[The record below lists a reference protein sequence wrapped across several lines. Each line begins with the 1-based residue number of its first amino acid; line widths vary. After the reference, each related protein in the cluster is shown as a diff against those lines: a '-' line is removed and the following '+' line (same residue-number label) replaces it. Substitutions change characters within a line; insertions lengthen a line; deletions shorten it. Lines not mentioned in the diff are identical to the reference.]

1 MVDQKNGPL
10 FTDGVQTG
18 VAEVP
23 VTLKGA
29 PENFGSKMPNPG
41 LARATKAVSAEK
53 PSGTSSSPKDRTV
66 LQQHVDFFDFDKD
79 GILYPQDTFN
89 GFHKI
94 GFNVFLSAFAVL
106 VIHGTFSY
114 PSQEGWLPDPFFSV
128 KINNIH
134 KCKHGSD
141 SESYDTEGRFV
152 PEKAEELFAKYDKEK
167 KGGLYYRD
175 ILTMINGNRN
185 IFDPVGWTAEF
196 LEWSALWLIAADDK
210 GFLPKEAVR
219 AQFDGSLF
227 YQLARK
233 NEAKKAAAKRDTS
246 KVH

>member
-1 MVDQKNGPL
+1 MCC
-10 FTDGVQTG
+10 
-18 VAEVP
+18 A
-23 VTLKGA
+23 
-29 PENFGSKMPNPG
+29 
-41 LARATKAVSAEK
+41 
-53 PSGTSSSPKDRTV
+53 
-66 LQQHVDFFDFDKD
+66 

-152 PEKAEELFAKYDKEK
+152 PVRSPIKSIVVIAAA
-167 KGGLYYRD
+167 GLHASE
-175 ILTMINGNRN
+175 
-185 IFDPVGWTAEF
+185 TAETHAR
-196 LEWSALWLIAADDK
+196 LLKTDASATCCAGESRGALCQ
-210 GFLPKEAVR
+210 V
-219 AQFDGSLF
+219 
-227 YQLARK
+227 
-233 NEAKKAAAKRDTS
+233 
-246 KVH
+246 